1 MMKTEFWRESATRV
15 AHLVRTKEVSAREI
29 ATGAL
34 ERLEAVNGHINAVVD
49 YRPELVLAAA
59 DAVDQRLA
67 RGDDPGPLAGVP
79 VTVKAVIDQ
88 IGFATTNG
96 ATILRD
102 VMATENSPIVSNLE
116 GAGAVILGRTNTPA
130 FAYRWFTSNKLY
142 GATLNPHDPAL
153 TPGGSSGG
161 AGAAVASGIG
171 HIAHGTDIAGSIRY
185 PAYACGVHGLRPSVG
200 RVAAYNASSPQ
211 RGIGPQLL
219 LASGPLA
226 RCVNDLRIS
235 LDVMSAGDP
244 RDPHWVPAP
253 LSGPALP
260 RRAALCCYPDGLATA
275 PEIVDE
281 LMKAAAALTEAGWQ
295 VDQVENLPPLREA
308 AALQVNLWIANG
320 YDKQLEAAER
330 EGDEGALTVLRGQR
344 AVARELTLESLS
356 ETLTRRAV
364 LIRLW
369 QVFLERYPVV
379 LLPVSGEL
387 PFENELD
394 RKSDADFRRVWEAQM
409 PQIGLPLIG
418 VPALSLCTGKKG
430 NTPLGVQIVA
440 GRYREDMC
448 LAAAEAIEQRVYL
461 PQAVD
466 PK

>member
-1 MMKTEFWRESATRV
+1 MKTEFWRDSATRV
-15 AHLVRTKEVSAREI
+15 AYLVRTKEVSAREI
-29 ATGAL
+29 AIDAL

-67 RGDDPGPLAGVP
+67 KGDDPGPLAGVP

-88 IGFATTNG
+88 VGFATTNG

-102 VMATENSPIVSNLE
+102 LMATENSPIVNNLE
-116 GAGAVILGRTNTPA
+116 RSGAVILGRTNTPA

-171 HIAHGTDIAGSIRY
+171 HIAHGTDIAGSVRY

-226 RCVNDLRIS
+226 RCVNDLRIG
-235 LDVMSAGDP
+235 LAAMSVGDP

-253 LSGPALP
+253 LIGPALP
-260 RRAALCCYPDGLATA
+260 RRAAICCYPDGLATA
-275 PEIVDE
+275 PEIVEE
-281 LMKAAAALTEAGWQ
+281 LMKAAAALTDAGWQ
-295 VDQVENLPPLREA
+295 VEQVENLPPLREA

-320 YDKQLEAAER
+320 YDKQLETAER

-344 AVARELTLESLS
+344 EVASALTLDSLS

-364 LIRLW
+364 LVRLW
-369 QVFLERYPVV
+369 QVFLDRYPVV

-387 PFENELD
+387 PFEKELD

-448 LAAAEAIEQRVYL
+448 LAAAEAIEQRVYV

-466 PK
+466 PR